1 METGTSTTAVT
12 NPTPSTATTW
22 AIDPAHTM
30 VEFSVKH
37 MMVSTTKGRFG
48 GVGGTLVIDEQ
59 EPTRSSANVTIDA
72 STVDTREER
81 RDTHLRSA
89 DFFNVEVHPEIT
101 FKSTRI
107 VPEKNDRYKVYGEL
121 TILGVTREVVL
132 NTEYNGQNKTPWGSE
147 VVGFSADTKI
157 NRKDWGL
164 TYNAALETGG
174 FLVGDEIKIHLEVEA
189 IKQQ

>member
-1 METGTSTTAVT
+1 METGTSTAVVT
-12 NPTPSTATTW
+12 NPTSTTTTW
-22 AIDPAHTM
+22 AIDPGHTT

-48 GVGGTLVIDEQ
+48 GVSGTIVIDEQ
-59 EPTRSSANVTIDA
+59 DPTRSYADVTIDA

-81 RDTHLRSA
+81 RDAHLKSA
-89 DFFNVEVHPEIT
+89 DFFNSQVYPKIT
-101 FKSTRI
+101 FKSTRV
-107 VPEKNDRYKVYGEL
+107 VPQSSDRYKVYGDL
-121 TILGVTREVVL
+121 TILGVTRQVVL
-132 NTEYNGQNKTPWGSE
+132 DTEYNGQNKTPWGTE
-147 VVGFSADTKI
+147 VIGFTADTKI

-189 IKQQ
+189 IKQA